1 MLAAVVVFGALL
13 ESGEPKKMEKGNA
26 ASMFSKMMKKKPA
39 AAAAGGSGEEAA
51 PVVKSTGELF
61 DDATALGISAELLDE
76 AMDSD
81 DPKAAL
87 RTMITQAET
96 TGRTGDGKKIG
107 KLGKKGVAD
116 RIPRG
121 KSFPDAEPKGPRTPK
136 PDEAPWEA
144 GVLDL
149 TTENFRLS
157 VASPRP
163 VLVWITTPIPSAD
176 ATDPESKER
185 REYAVSYTPQ
195 SPP

>member
-1 MLAAVVVFGALL
+1 MPADSS
-13 ESGEPKKMEKGNA
+13 E
-26 ASMFSKMMKKKPA
+26 A
-39 AAAAGGSGEEAA
+39 AAAAAAASTDVSASARAGGAAPEEEAA